1 MKRALIVAVLILL
14 AGASLLEAQTTGIND
29 REIQRFI
36 LPGTNTTGMRVHA
49 SRVHMSL
56 TLPSGNIIAVGGY
69 KVAFNYAHTGNV
81 SVSISNA
88 AMPIAGTASA
98 TGTTGPLAAGV
109 AYQRT
114 PYAGSVIAV
123 SCGASAALTAGSA
136 TCEAT
141 IRNFDDTV
149 VATGL
154 TAVISGT
161 GATQFNA
168 TAQARGL
175 DVFLTTDSIGCRLTT
190 TADIAPLTAEVACTV
205 IVEL

>member
-56 TLPSGNIIAVGGY
+56 TLPAGNIIAVGGY
-69 KVAFNYAHTGNV
+69 KVAFSYAHTGNV
-81 SVSISNA
+81 SVNISNA
-88 AMPIAGTASA
+88 AMPVAGTA
-98 TGTTGPLAAGV
+98 GPQGPTGPLAAGV

-114 PYAGSVIAV
+114 PFAGSVIGVAI
-123 SCGASAALTAGSA
+123 GASAALTAGSA
-136 TCEAT
+136 TAEAT
-141 IRNFDDTV
+141 IRQFDDAV
-149 VATGL
+149 RATGL
-154 TAVISGT
+154 TAVIAGT
-161 GATQFNA
+161 AATQFNA
-168 TAQARGL
+168 TAQARGIS
-175 DVFLTTDSIGCRLTT
+175 VFSTTDSIGCRLTT
-190 TADIAPLTAEVACTV
+190 TADIAPLTAEVVCTV

>member
-1 MKRALIVAVLILL
+1 MDA
-14 AGASLLEAQTTGIND
+14 
-29 REIQRFI
+29 RF
-36 LPGTNTTGMRVHA
+36 L
-49 SRVHMSL
+49 S
-56 TLPSGNIIAVGGY
+56 IIT
-69 KVAFNYAHTGNV
+69 F
-81 SVSISNA
+81 SS
-88 AMPIAGTASA
+88 
-98 TGTTGPLAAGV
+98 GV
-109 AYQRT
+109 AARSFLQFWQSLRT
-114 PYAGSVIAV
+114 KRW
-123 SCGASAALTAGSA
+123 ASAALTAGSA
-136 TCEAT
+136 TCQAT